1 MIASNKYKSLHV
13 KVGHKICVCVLLI
26 NKHIIYKHRVKEIIS
41 LACGLLCIVVRNQ
54 RKCQTQL
61 LTEAQLLDQDIDKNV
76 LAVAKEIQSYLDKH
90 PNAADSAEGVMRW
103 WLSQQRF
110 EESMQIVQAAL
121 ELLVSKGN
129 VDRAVT
135 PGGRAVYSNT
145 RLTSKDKSH

>member
-1 MIASNKYKSLHV
+1 M
-13 KVGHKICVCVLLI
+13 
-26 NKHIIYKHRVKEIIS
+26 
-41 LACGLLCIVVRNQ
+41 
-54 RKCQTQL
+54 
-61 LTEAQLLDQDIDKNV
+61 DQDIDKNV